1 MRGREDDASA
11 EARLLADER
20 SRKARL
26 AAAVAVVVVIV
37 AAALTRARRGVQ
49 LAEITA
55 VCVLR
60 RTADVLD
67 NYLPPRTELVRARG
81 GRAGA
86 DRHGTGRCSS
96 AS

>member
-26 AAAVAVVVVIV
+26 AAAAAVVVIV